1 MANASNHPDQRDTFD
16 ADFKEDFNQGMLRM
30 LREGS
35 SNDVRII
42 LSDGEIT
49 ANKDVL
55 AAQCKYF
62 AANLRWKEK
71 IKDGSDSIDNT
82 DCSKEVMERI
92 IKYLFTGSIKFKDLD
107 ILQLLELLNQVRK
120 MLLKDDLQNL
130 ILAHLR
136 EDIFSLEN
144 LLNHSHDNLPTIS
157 KCTLCNNIIQGLKY
171 VDKYVISIARPEF
184 LLGIIMLLP
193 RIAQDNGATS
203 AFSTLPDEV
212 VYDLFI
218 RFNRVRN
225 GQIWT
230 PMKKKSYNSAQLR
243 CILAWLDQNKD
254 VYPKVK
260 ELLLSTID
268 LNFLP
273 AADLFQLVKPSGLFH
288 DDEVDKRI
296 VQRLHERDAFHAELQ
311 PL

>member
-55 AAQCKYF
+55 AAQCEYF

-273 AADLFQLVKPSGLFH
+273 AADLFQLVKPSGLFP

-296 VQRLHERDAFHAELQ
+296 VQCLHERDAFHAELQ